1 MEFDGKDIFFGWVVG
16 LEKEFGSFSLSELE
30 SLRGP
35 GGLRIERDKFFRP
48 QPISQVMKAEDRE
61 WLAATKQ
68 YSIPGSSPQT
78 HKREYWYKIKDSGDS
93 SFAPGSY
100 IHFKEFEAEREKILQ
115 RRGKLPTVEIRVE
128 KPPTN
133 GNGFKQL
140 PQTIE
145 AEPVPEKYRWLIPF
159 IGDEPLPP
167 EANTL
172 LPAVEVAE
180 GERKIDAVLRQL
192 ADGVESIQGSAQF
205 HLFLTTM
212 AKFHNYSYANQI
224 LIALQKPNATRV
236 AGFVTWKD
244 LGRWVKKDERGIAI
258 LAPIFPPKPKKEEE
272 EEELPLTPVYFK
284 VVHVFDVSQTEGKP
298 LPEFEVPV
306 LTGEANEEL
315 FAKVMTL
322 ARAQGLDVS
331 FESRPYQDPSIKG
344 QYIGKTIWVRPE
356 EPRAQQLKSLL
367 HEEAHYYSE
376 GVFRIP
382 RRDAETIA
390 ESAAFAVGAHF
401 GFDSGVRSFPYVA
414 LWAQDKKV
422 LKQNLASIHKVATVM
437 LESLEKMERAGE
449 KLLPALK
456 PFDPYKFADYVL
468 RNNVFSD
475 ADTFVY
481 SGLSGT
487 NPHRVPD
494 HYWAES
500 LAAMGGEF
508 VKTGDLYVVHTPG
521 VERPPTMRAAPT
533 WREPSGELSLET
545 IDLLAETEGDPIR
558 KFCCR
563 QCGECAP
570 AELLEEGKFPERI
583 AWLRSHYKAKHPGMW
598 GKMQA
603 AVIPTQPS
611 PPSPTISRWRR
622 VRKGEVTPRVK
633 ETFGITRE
641 KDRSHLEKRRIT
653 HSGKPLIGHLAKVKE
668 ERDIWLWPKTEFSHF
683 EDFINTH
690 LAKWSQL
697 MKTGVPDCLISDA
710 DEDLF
715 YSTTHEIVMPAKMAR
730 LYEQK
735 PQDFGNLLFW
745 VAHEFFHYVAEEKGL
760 TFEAGWDEED
770 YANRMAEHVT
780 SIPMPNAITTLH
792 DTLIEVWDKEVGVS
806 LSEALAKVP
815 AQKDRIPL
823 PEWLSAVIPTQSSPP
838 SPREELEFVSD
849 SPEYLAYTIEDI
861 GYREKL
867 DTAFETAI
875 ARAKGR

>member
-1 MEFDGKDIFFGWVVG
+1 MAAAYDKKELPATTRKQLTAFMEMAEWYCKHRRPLTVKDLRPIATKYFPT
-16 LEKEFGSFSLSELE
+16 EKEFIEFLEYLKSPEGQNEFRREL
-30 SLRGP
+30 
-35 GGLRIERDKFFRP
+35 RDAMRRHG
-48 QPISQVMKAEDRE
+48 I
-61 WLAATKQ
+61 
-68 YSIPGSSPQT
+68 SIPP
-78 HKREYWYKIKDSGDS
+78 
-93 SFAPGSY
+93 
-100 IHFKEFEAEREKILQ
+100 
-115 RRGKLPTVEIRVE
+115 
-128 KPPTN
+128 
-133 GNGFKQL
+133 
-140 PQTIE
+140 
-145 AEPVPEKYRWLIPF
+145 
-159 IGDEPLPP
+159 
-167 EANTL
+167 
-172 LPAVEVAE
+172 
-180 GERKIDAVLRQL
+180 
-192 ADGVESIQGSAQF
+192 
-205 HLFLTTM
+205 
-212 AKFHNYSYANQI
+212 
-224 LIALQKPNATRV
+224 
-236 AGFVTWKD
+236 
-244 LGRWVKKDERGIAI
+244 
-258 LAPIFPPKPKKEEE
+258 EEE
-272 EEELPLTPVYFK
+272 WLPLTS
-284 VVHVFDVSQTEGKP
+284 DVTSSQTME
-298 LPEFEVPV
+298 LTFTNLIRSSLAPEQLALYPMDTLLNLRKELGRAISISPFDTDLRATERR
-306 LTGEANEEL
+306 LLKAINIKREAEKLGETGE
-315 FAKVMTL
+315 K
-322 ARAQGLDVS
+322 
-331 FESRPYQDPSIKG
+331 
-344 QYIGKTIWVRPE
+344 
-356 EPRAQQLKSLL
+356 LL
-367 HEEAHYYSE
+367 
-376 GVFRIP
+376 P
-382 RRDAETIA
+382 
-390 ESAAFAVGAHF
+390 
-401 GFDSGVRSFPYVA
+401 
-414 LWAQDKKV
+414 L
-422 LKQNLASIHKVATVM
+422 IHKEDKTWYLGEWWEQEYSTAECIVYRSADGKKRLYVYWDGTKEV
-437 LESLEKMERAGE
+437 KPRDE

-456 PFDPYKFADYVL
+456 PFDPYKFAEYVL

-475 ADTFVY
+475 TDTFVY

-487 NPHRVPD
+487 NPHGVPD
-494 HYWAES
+494 HIWAEV
-500 LAAMGGEF
+500 LADIKGEF
-508 VKTGDLYVVHTPG
+508 IKTGDLYIVHTPG